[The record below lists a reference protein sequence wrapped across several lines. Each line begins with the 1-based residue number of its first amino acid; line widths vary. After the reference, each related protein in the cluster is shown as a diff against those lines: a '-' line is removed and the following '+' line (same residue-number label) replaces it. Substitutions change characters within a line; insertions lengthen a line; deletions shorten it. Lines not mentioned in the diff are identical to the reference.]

1 VSSNIGNGMKPVVFV
16 SESDKRAGIEEDLQ
30 QFDLYR

>member
-1 VSSNIGNGMKPVVFV
+1 MNRFGNGMKLVVFV